1 MVQTA
6 VSEVKL
12 VSAGSVLG
20 FDLFMWLKMWAKIS
34 GLLH

>member
-1 MVQTA
+1 MQTA

-12 VSAGSVLG
+12 VSAGSFLG